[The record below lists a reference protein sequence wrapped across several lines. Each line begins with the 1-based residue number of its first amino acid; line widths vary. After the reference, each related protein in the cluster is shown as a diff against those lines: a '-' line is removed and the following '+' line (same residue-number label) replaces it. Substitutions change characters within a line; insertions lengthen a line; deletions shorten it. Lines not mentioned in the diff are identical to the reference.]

1 MKKDRVALLAGF
13 MPPLCMALLMGA
25 EYMIDSGRL
34 QSDLLTA
41 ALAETA
47 AFLLPF
53 GILLFLRRL
62 GGEDLSLIHISK
74 NIAEKIM
81 SERAKKD

>member
-62 GGEDLSLIHISK
+62 GGEDRSQLRLKRSSVRV
-74 NIAEKIM
+74 M
-81 SERAKKD
+81 